1 MPGSYDIGPK
11 IGMDGEA
18 EFRKSLQNIN
28 QQLKTLGSEMKLVT
42 SAFNDNDKSMDKLGS
57 ENSVLTR
64 QIATQERAL
73 AQLRQGLI
81 ASTAKYGEADSRTQK
96 WQQTVN
102 TATTRLN
109 RMKSQLAANEKAMD
123 EFGKETED
131 VSENLEDASKAGL
144 SFGDVLKANII
155 SDAVLSGVR
164 ALADGFKSMISSA
177 IGYNATI
184 EGYQTSFE
192 VMTGSAQEAKAVVEE
207 LTDFAAKTPFEMQDL
222 AETVQLLMN
231 YGFAADEAMDRMSM
245 LGDIAQ
251 GDAEKM
257 NRIATAYGQM
267 SSAGKVQLEDI
278 KQMIEAGFNPLQEIS
293 ETTGE
298 SMESLYERISD
309 GAVAVDE
316 ITASMQRSTA
326 EGGRYFQSM
335 DKQAQTF
342 NGQISSLRDNI
353 DQALGGAF
361 RSVSDEL
368 TTSILPAI
376 NTAISSINVDAI
388 SQTVGGVVKELSTI
402 GDAFQTGGLT
412 GALQQ
417 TLTVFT
423 QFGGQAVQAIGNGI
437 MAAVPEIASAAVS
450 LMGQLGGYL
459 VENLPTL
466 MQAGLEA
473 VKEFSG
479 SLRENAG
486 LVVDGALSLAKSLAQ
501 GLADSLPT
509 IIENVPAIVSNI
521 ANVINENAPK
531 VLVAAGEI
539 ILTLAKGLIDA
550 IPVLI
555 QNIPKILQAMWDAFV
570 AFNWVGL
577 GKSIITFVSNGI
589 KSAGAFIQQAAQ
601 NIIETFRTSIKQ
613 LPKLLVNVGK
623 QVVQGLLNG
632 IKSMG
637 TWLKNQIT
645 TFCTGVLDG
654 FLSFFGIHSPS
665 RLMRDRVGVPIIQ
678 GVALGMRKGLPEVRE
693 TAGQIGSA
701 IEDEISKVNGEI
713 ARMEQEE
720 TDRQAAEE
728 LAEHKKKL
736 AELYDELGRA
746 AWDERQDVLD
756 EIAELQADWD
766 AKQAE
771 EARKAEKEAAQAR
784 LEELEAFQERYQDT
798 LDELEEAYQ
807 DSYDEITGMQADMA
821 EALAGYGDLFTEADG
836 VVELGDLRS
845 QVNDI
850 RRYGEA
856 LKELEGRGI
865 SDSLMSEI
873 TGMSVEDALAYTE
886 ELLGLTD
893 RQYEEYMELW
903 ETKQA
908 EAQRVAQEFYAS
920 ELRAL
925 SDEYVNKIP
934 EAVSG
939 LKNEMADLG
948 MDSALGLAEGFASME
963 TSIGNIFTQ
972 TIQRAVDAAKAAM
985 GIHSPSTVWRD
996 QVGAMMAQGLADGFT
1011 QRLRAV
1017 AGNMTAAI
1025 PSAADQF
1032 GSIAA
1037 GVVNGVQTAVAGGGN
1052 YRVEIPII
1060 INGREFSRAILPDL
1074 RAVEK
1079 SNPEVV
1085 SGV

>member
-1 MPGSYDIGPK
+1 MPGSYDIGPR

-28 QQLKTLGSEMKLVT
+28 QQLKTLGSEMKAVT
-42 SAFNDNDKSMDKLGS
+42 SAFDAGDSSEEKLAAQTG
-57 ENSVLTR
+57 VLNR
-64 QIATQERAL
+64 QIDAQEKKLQQLQKGLDASAQKYGENDTRTLKWAQAVNNATADLNRMRSQLSQTEREIDDLGDATKDAADAMEDAGSRSSGFGGMLKSAFLGGGISGAVQSLIGGVKDLVENTSEYRRIMASLEVSSQRAGYSAEDTAAVYRTLYGVLGDDQTAATTTANLQAIGLAQEQLNQITNATIGAWATYGDSIPIDSLSEAINETIQVGQVTGTFADVLNWAGVSEDAFNAKLEAAATPAERANLVLQQL
-73 AQLRQGLI
+73 ASQGLVQAGQAWQQNNADIVAANQATASLSDTMAGFGKILSPVVASAKQGFADLLGGVLSVAQAFQEDGLSGAVQQAGELVSGFVDDVKANAPAMAENGPEMIAQGGEMLGKFVQGLI
-81 ASTAKYGEADSRTQK
+81 SGIPDMLK
-96 WQQTVN
+96 
-102 TATTRLN
+102 
-109 RMKSQLAANEKAMD
+109 
-123 EFGKETED
+123 
-131 VSENLEDASKAGL
+131 NL
-144 SFGDVLKANII
+144 
-155 SDAVLSGVR
+155 
-164 ALADGFKSMISSA
+164 
-177 IGYNATI
+177 
-184 EGYQTSFE
+184 
-192 VMTGSAQEAKAVVEE
+192 
-207 LTDFAAKTPFEMQDL
+207 P
-222 AETVQLLMN
+222 
-231 YGFAADEAMDRMSM
+231 
-245 LGDIAQ
+245 
-251 GDAEKM
+251 
-257 NRIATAYGQM
+257 RI
-267 SSAGKVQLEDI
+267 
-278 KQMIEAGFNPLQEIS
+278 
-293 ETTGE
+293 
-298 SMESLYERISD
+298 
-309 GAVAVDE
+309 
-316 ITASMQRSTA
+316 ITA
-326 EGGRYFQSM
+326 F
-335 DKQAQTF
+335 
-342 NGQISSLRDNI
+342 
-353 DQALGGAF
+353 
-361 RSVSDEL
+361 
-368 TTSILPAI
+368 
-376 NTAISSINVDAI
+376 
-388 SQTVGGVVKELSTI
+388 VGFV
-402 GDAFQTGGLT
+402 A
-412 GALQQ
+412 
-417 TLTVFT
+417 
-423 QFGGQAVQAIGNGI
+423 
-437 MAAVPEIASAAVS
+437 
-450 LMGQLGGYL
+450 
-459 VENLPTL
+459 ENLP
-466 MQAGLEA
+466 A
-473 VKEFSG
+473 
-479 SLRENAG
+479 
-486 LVVDGALSLAKSLAQ
+486 
-501 GLADSLPT
+501 
-509 IIENVPAIVSNI
+509 
-521 ANVINENAPK
+521 
-531 VLVAAGEI
+531 AAGAGVDI
-539 ILTLAKGLIDA
+539 IGGLIKGLISA
-550 IPVLI
+550 IPEIVAMLPQI
-555 QNIPKILQAMWDAFV
+555 ILAIV
-570 AFNWVGL
+570 NGL
-577 GKSIITFVSNGI
+577 AELGGSLLEAGKEIVRGILDGIT
-589 KSAGAFIQQAAQ
+589 
-601 NIIETFRTSIKQ
+601 
-613 LPKLLVNVGK
+613 
-623 QVVQGLLNG
+623 
-632 IKSMG
+632 SMG

-701 IEDEISKVNGEI
+701 IEEEISKVNGEI

-720 TDRQAAEE
+720 IDRQAAEE

-821 EALAGYGDLFTEADG
+821 EALAGYGDLFTEADD

-920 ELRAL
+920 ELQAL

-1037 GVVNGVQTAVAGGGN
+1037 GMVNGVQTAVAGGGN

-1060 INGREFSRAILPDL
+1060 INGKEFSRAILPDL
-1074 RAVEK
+1074 RAVERA
-1079 SNPEVV
+1079 NPEVV

>member
-28 QQLKTLGSEMKLVT
+28 QQLKTLGSEMKAVT
-42 SAFNDNDKSMDKLGS
+42 SAFDAGDNSEEKLAAQTGVLNKQIDAQEKKLQQLQKGLEASARKYGENDTRTLKWAQAVNNATADLNRMRSQLSQAERGMDDLGDATEDAADALEDAGSRSSGFGDMLKSAFLGGGISGAVQSLIGGVKDLVENTSEYRRIMASLEVSSQRAGYSAEDTAAVYRTLYGVLGDDQTAATTTANLQAIGLAQEQLNQITNATIGAWATYGDSIPIDSLSEAINETIQVGQLTGTFADVLNWAGVSEDAFNAKL
-57 ENSVLTR
+57 EAA
-64 QIATQERAL
+64 ATPAERANLVLQQL
-73 AQLRQGLI
+73 ASQGLI
-81 ASTAKYGEADSRTQK
+81 QAGQEMLTQLG
-96 WQQTVN
+96 QGI
-102 TATTRLN
+102 
-109 RMKSQLAANEKAMD
+109 AANAPKAVD
-123 EFGKETED
+123 
-131 VSENLEDASKAGL
+131 
-144 SFGDVLKANII
+144 
-155 SDAVLSGVR
+155 
-164 ALADGFKSMISSA
+164 A
-177 IGYNATI
+177 IG
-184 EGYQTSFE
+184 Q
-192 VMTGSAQEAKAVVEE
+192 AV
-207 LTDFAAKTPFEMQDL
+207 TAALNFL
-222 AETVQLLMN
+222 AENGPEM
-231 YGFAADEAMDRMSM
+231 
-245 LGDIAQ
+245 IAQ
-251 GDAEKM
+251 GGEMLGKFVQGLISGIPDMLK
-257 NRIATAYGQM
+257 NLPRI
-267 SSAGKVQLEDI
+267 
-278 KQMIEAGFNPLQEIS
+278 
-293 ETTGE
+293 
-298 SMESLYERISD
+298 
-309 GAVAVDE
+309 
-316 ITASMQRSTA
+316 ITA
-326 EGGRYFQSM
+326 F
-335 DKQAQTF
+335 
-342 NGQISSLRDNI
+342 
-353 DQALGGAF
+353 
-361 RSVSDEL
+361 
-368 TTSILPAI
+368 
-376 NTAISSINVDAI
+376 
-388 SQTVGGVVKELSTI
+388 VGFV
-402 GDAFQTGGLT
+402 A
-412 GALQQ
+412 
-417 TLTVFT
+417 
-423 QFGGQAVQAIGNGI
+423 
-437 MAAVPEIASAAVS
+437 
-450 LMGQLGGYL
+450 
-459 VENLPTL
+459 ENLPAA
-466 MQAGLEA
+466 AGAGVDIIGGLIEGLISAIPEIVAMLPQIVLAIVNGLAELGGSLLEA
-473 VKEFSG
+473 GKE
-479 SLRENAG
+479 
-486 LVVDGALSLAKSLAQ
+486 
-501 GLADSLPT
+501 
-509 IIENVPAIVSNI
+509 IVR
-521 ANVINENAPK
+521 
-531 VLVAAGEI
+531 G
-539 ILTLAKGLIDA
+539 ILD
-550 IPVLI
+550 
-555 QNIPKILQAMWDAFV
+555 
-570 AFNWVGL
+570 
-577 GKSIITFVSNGI
+577 
-589 KSAGAFIQQAAQ
+589 
-601 NIIETFRTSIKQ
+601 
-613 LPKLLVNVGK
+613 
-623 QVVQGLLNG
+623 G

-678 GVALGMRKGLPEVRE
+678 GVALGMRKGLPQVRE

-701 IEDEISKVNGEI
+701 IEDEIAKVNGEI

-746 AWDERQDVLD
+746 EWDERQDVLD

-771 EARKAEKEAAQAR
+771 EARKAEKEAAQGR

-893 RQYEEYMELW
+893 RQYEEYMALW

-963 TSIGNIFTQ
+963 TSIGNIFTE

-1017 AGNMTAAI
+1017 SGNMTAAI

-1037 GVVNGVQTAVAGGGN
+1037 GMVNGVQTAVAGGGN
-1052 YRVEIPII
+1052 YRIEIPII

>member
-42 SAFNDNDKSMDKLGS
+42 SAFNDNDKSMDKLVS

-155 SDAVLSGVR
+155 SDAVISGVR

-361 RSVSDEL
+361 HSVSDEL

-388 SQTVGGVVKELSTI
+388 SQAVGGVVKELSTI

-577 GKSIITFVSNGI
+577 V
-589 KSAGAFIQQAAQ
+589 
-601 NIIETFRTSIKQ
+601 
-613 LPKLLVNVGK
+613 
-623 QVVQGLLNG
+623 
-632 IKSMG
+632 
-637 TWLKNQIT
+637 
-645 TFCTGVLDG
+645 
-654 FLSFFGIHSPS
+654 
-665 RLMRDRVGVPIIQ
+665 
-678 GVALGMRKGLPEVRE
+678 
-693 TAGQIGSA
+693 
-701 IEDEISKVNGEI
+701 
-713 ARMEQEE
+713 
-720 TDRQAAEE
+720 
-728 LAEHKKKL
+728 
-736 AELYDELGRA
+736 
-746 AWDERQDVLD
+746 
-756 EIAELQADWD
+756 
-766 AKQAE
+766 
-771 EARKAEKEAAQAR
+771 
-784 LEELEAFQERYQDT
+784 
-798 LDELEEAYQ
+798 
-807 DSYDEITGMQADMA
+807 
-821 EALAGYGDLFTEADG
+821 
-836 VVELGDLRS
+836 
-845 QVNDI
+845 
-850 RRYGEA
+850 
-856 LKELEGRGI
+856 
-865 SDSLMSEI
+865 
-873 TGMSVEDALAYTE
+873 
-886 ELLGLTD
+886 
-893 RQYEEYMELW
+893 
-903 ETKQA
+903 
-908 EAQRVAQEFYAS
+908 
-920 ELRAL
+920 
-925 SDEYVNKIP
+925 
-934 EAVSG
+934 
-939 LKNEMADLG
+939 
-948 MDSALGLAEGFASME
+948 
-963 TSIGNIFTQ
+963 
-972 TIQRAVDAAKAAM
+972 
-985 GIHSPSTVWRD
+985 
-996 QVGAMMAQGLADGFT
+996 
-1011 QRLRAV
+1011 
-1017 AGNMTAAI
+1017 
-1025 PSAADQF
+1025 
-1032 GSIAA
+1032 
-1037 GVVNGVQTAVAGGGN
+1037 
-1052 YRVEIPII
+1052 
-1060 INGREFSRAILPDL
+1060 
-1074 RAVEK
+1074 
-1079 SNPEVV
+1079 
-1085 SGV
+1085 

>member
-28 QQLKTLGSEMKLVT
+28 QQLKTLGSEMKAVT
-42 SAFNDNDKSMDKLGS
+42 SAFDAGDNSEEKLAAQTGVLNKQIDAQEKKLQQLQKGLDASARKYGENDTRTLKWAQAVNNATADLNRMRSQLSQTERGMDDLGDATEDAADALEDAGSRSSGFGDMLKSAFLGGGISGAVQSLIGGVKDLVEDTSEYRRIMASLEVSSQRAGYSAEDTAAVYRTLYGVLGDDQTAATTTANLQAIGLAQEQLNQITNATIGAWATYGDSIPIDSLSEAINETIQVGQVTGTFADVLNWAGVSEDAFNSKL
-57 ENSVLTR
+57 EAA
-64 QIATQERAL
+64 ATPAERANLVLQQL
-73 AQLRQGLI
+73 ASQGLVQAGQAWQQNNADIVAANQATASLSDTMAGFGKILSPVVASAKQGFADLLGDVLSVAQAFQEDGLSGAVQQAGELVSGFVDDVKANAPAMMEAGQEMLTQLGQGIVANAPKAVDAIGQAVAATLNFLAENGPEMIAQGGEMLGKFVQGLI
-81 ASTAKYGEADSRTQK
+81 SGIPDMLKNLPRIIQAFVGFVA
-96 WQQTVN
+96 
-102 TATTRLN
+102 
-109 RMKSQLAANEKAMD
+109 
-123 EFGKETED
+123 
-131 VSENLEDASKAGL
+131 EN
-144 SFGDVLKANII
+144 
-155 SDAVLSGVR
+155 
-164 ALADGFKSMISSA
+164 
-177 IGYNATI
+177 
-184 EGYQTSFE
+184 
-192 VMTGSAQEAKAVVEE
+192 
-207 LTDFAAKTPFEMQDL
+207 
-222 AETVQLLMN
+222 
-231 YGFAADEAMDRMSM
+231 
-245 LGDIAQ
+245 
-251 GDAEKM
+251 
-257 NRIATAYGQM
+257 
-267 SSAGKVQLEDI
+267 
-278 KQMIEAGFNPLQEIS
+278 
-293 ETTGE
+293 
-298 SMESLYERISD
+298 
-309 GAVAVDE
+309 
-316 ITASMQRSTA
+316 
-326 EGGRYFQSM
+326 
-335 DKQAQTF
+335 
-342 NGQISSLRDNI
+342 
-353 DQALGGAF
+353 
-361 RSVSDEL
+361 
-368 TTSILPAI
+368 LPAI
-376 NTAISSINVDAI
+376 AGAGVDI
-388 SQTVGGVVKELSTI
+388 I
-402 GDAFQTGGLT
+402 GGL
-412 GALQQ
+412 
-417 TLTVFT
+417 
-423 QFGGQAVQAIGNGI
+423 I
-437 MAAVPEIASAAVS
+437 
-450 LMGQLGGYL
+450 
-459 VENLPTL
+459 
-466 MQAGLEA
+466 
-473 VKEFSG
+473 
-479 SLRENAG
+479 
-486 LVVDGALSLAKSLAQ
+486 
-501 GLADSLPT
+501 
-509 IIENVPAIVSNI
+509 
-521 ANVINENAPK
+521 
-531 VLVAAGEI
+531 
-539 ILTLAKGLIDA
+539 KGLISA
-550 IPVLI
+550 IPEIVAMLPQIVLAI
-555 QNIPKILQAMWDAFV
+555 VNGLAELGGSLLEAGKEIVRGILD
-570 AFNWVGL
+570 G
-577 GKSIITFVSNGI
+577 IT
-589 KSAGAFIQQAAQ
+589 
-601 NIIETFRTSIKQ
+601 
-613 LPKLLVNVGK
+613 
-623 QVVQGLLNG
+623 
-632 IKSMG
+632 SMG

-720 TDRQAAEE
+720 IDRQAAEE

-821 EALAGYGDLFTEADG
+821 EALAGYGDLFTEADD

-963 TSIGNIFTQ
+963 TSVGNIFTQ